1 MLEVPELVD
10 GLQVAEV
17 AAGPVVPVVPAFVEL
32 AEALLHAAV
41 SKATPAALTSKPA
54 RGERI
59 RRKPPVRR
67 FIWCSLQ
74 SG

>member
-10 GLQVAEV
+10 ELEVAEV
-17 AAGPVVPVVPAFVEL
+17 PAVLVVPAFVEL
-32 AEALLHAAV
+32 AEALHAAV

-59 RRKPPVRR
+59 RRKPPA
-67 FIWCSLQ
+67 
-74 SG
+74 